1 MPPLVKWHH
10 KGIWLLR
17 SDLRLV
23 TLQIPGLL
31 LLLSLKRENIW
42 MHKRLKY
49 QNTSYLPWVCL
60 CILEK
65 LKSFHIAVFFS
76 VIGKID
82 PKGMPCELS
91 TVKCVPQRSWKA
103 RDQWKRKLNNNLKIS
118 VNNFLQCKMV
128 KNIFF
133 SFEMLY
139 RDNLKQQKALLY
151 ILIFLRSIVIGK
163 ILFS

>member
-1 MPPLVKWHH
+1 MWLCVNLSKSTCSFKRIPWSLIKKISSTVVLEWERHVGARRAMPPLVKWHH

-103 RDQWKRKLNNNLKIS
+103 RD
-118 VNNFLQCKMV
+118 
-128 KNIFF
+128 
-133 SFEMLY
+133 
-139 RDNLKQQKALLY
+139 
-151 ILIFLRSIVIGK
+151 
-163 ILFS
+163 